1 MDFELMVG
9 VTPLLLKAAWVTVDI
24 SARAISL
31 GFVVACVLVFM
42 RSIKFIP
49 LQWFARGYI
58 SVIRGTPYFVQLL
71 LVFYGGPALGIR
83 LDPFTCGVLV
93 GAFNIGAYMSEAIR
107 GALESVDSGQNEASR
122 SIGFGRFQTLTYVV
136 LPQAAG
142 LMIRSVGVLGIVLVK
157 NSSLVSIISVVEL
170 TYQAQRLIGSTYKPF
185 EIFALTAVMYI
196 CIVYAVMGI
205 VELAYRRATR
215 YTTLVK
221 RVQ

>member
-1 MDFELMVG
+1 MDVELMVE
-9 VTPLLLKAAWVTVDI
+9 VTPLLIKAAWVTVDI
-24 SARAISL
+24 SIRAVII
-31 GFVVACVLVFM
+31 GFVVASVLVLL
-42 RSIKFIP
+42 RSVQFKP
-49 LQWFARGYI
+49 LQWFVRGYVSI
-58 SVIRGTPYFVQLL
+58 IRGTPYFVQLL
-71 LVFYGGPALGIR
+71 LIFYGGPVLGLR
-83 LDPFTCGVLV
+83 LDPFTCGVVV

-107 GALESVDSGQNEASR
+107 GSIESVDGGQNEASR
-122 SIGFGRFQTLTYVV
+122 SLGFSRAQTLIYIT

-142 LMIRSVGVLGIVLVK
+142 LMIRSVGVLAIVLVK

-185 EIFALTAVMYI
+185 EIFTLTAVMYI

-205 VELAYRRATR
+205 VELSYRRATR

>member
-1 MDFELMVG
+1 MDVELMVE
-9 VTPLLLKAAWVTVDI
+9 VTPLLIKAAWVTVDI
-24 SARAISL
+24 SIRAVII
-31 GFVVACVLVFM
+31 GFVVASVLVLL
-42 RSIKFIP
+42 RSVQFKP
-49 LQWFARGYI
+49 LQWFVRGYV

-71 LVFYGGPALGIR
+71 LIFYGGPVLGLR
-83 LDPFTCGVLV
+83 LDPFTCGVVV

-107 GALESVDSGQNEASR
+107 GSIESVDGGQNEASR
-122 SIGFGRFQTLTYVV
+122 SLGFSRAQTLIYIT

-142 LMIRSVGVLGIVLVK
+142 LMIRSVGVLAIVLVK

-185 EIFALTAVMYI
+185 EIFTLTAVMYI

-205 VELAYRRATR
+205 VELSYRRATR